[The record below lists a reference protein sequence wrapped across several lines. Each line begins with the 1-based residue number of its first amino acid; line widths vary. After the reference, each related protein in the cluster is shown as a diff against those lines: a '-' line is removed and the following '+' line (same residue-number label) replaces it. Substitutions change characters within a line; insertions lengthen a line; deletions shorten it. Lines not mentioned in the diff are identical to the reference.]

1 MSTIHTNPYIG
12 PRTFLKNEGHLFFG
26 RDREARDLLSLV
38 NSEKLVLFYAQSGA
52 GKSSLIN
59 TRLIPNLET
68 KSYEVLR
75 VGRVGGEDS
84 PGIHIE
90 NIYVFNLLRS
100 LTQRDVSP
108 ETLAKLN
115 LGKFLAG
122 LARKK
127 NEDENEYVYDA
138 TLSRNQ
144 EKGSKRR
151 VLIIDQ
157 FEEIFSTHPEAW
169 SKREDFFDQVAQAM
183 ESHPYLWVV
192 LVMREDYIAAL
203 DPYAHLMP
211 GGLRVRYYM
220 QRLGREAAIEA
231 VRKPVE
237 NLRPYEPGV
246 AEKLVEDLSSIKV
259 QKPDGTQELRP
270 GQYVEAVQLQVVCYG
285 LWQNLP
291 ESGTYITERD
301 LLEVGDVDEAL
312 GTYYDGRVAEVAQR
326 KHVKERLIRDWIEDK
341 LIAPGGVRGMVLQDT
356 SRKSGEIHD
365 EVIQALQSDLV
376 RAENRGGTI
385 WYELTHDRLVGPIL
399 DSNKTW
405 FEENLSPLQRQA
417 TLWHDQDRNESWLLR
432 DQALAEVE
440 KWADENPDE
449 LSERETEFLA
459 ACRDKQAQIK
469 LNEQARSAQRTRRFL
484 AVALSLLIFAVVA
497 AILAFV
503 QSGRAELNAR
513 AAIVARETAQSD
525 KATAQVA
532 STLAVSEQ
540 KEAEIANANAQA
552 ASTLAVDQA
561 NRALSGSLAAQ
572 ADSVKNG
579 NYALALLFGMEAY
592 QRDPNLLTRTTLFQL
607 LQFTPYKREFGFT
620 RPVSTIA
627 VRPDGSL
634 LAAGSCK
641 GKKTEPCTEGVV
653 KLYGPDMN
661 EILDLSLS
669 DHRFGPVYALA
680 FSPDGKLLAIGG
692 CIPTGR
698 QCSDNQGQISLWDV
712 SDPANP
718 EWVGDTRTL
727 TDPKHTHR
735 GLVKTLAFS
744 PSGEWI
750 ASGSYD
756 ETIILWEA
764 FQAGLKPINQLRGHF
779 SFVNSVTF
787 IDDNNLASGSDDKTI
802 ALWRNVSVENR
813 PWRIYDDHNASV
825 TSISYNPT
833 IQKVASASD
842 DKTVLLWDWSLG
854 ALNRHPSK
862 LQGHTGF
869 VKSVAFNEDGTML
882 ASAGFDNRIILWD
895 TGTGQQIGPPLSAH
909 SSAIND
915 ISFGAGA
922 TEENLPAPY
931 LVSGSDDHT
940 VIRWDLSIR
949 QSLSQSVDTPPEGQE
964 QVISTA
970 DFDVQ
975 KEGRQLSLQRKS
987 TGQVIFLAGHSG
999 LVRNWSFNPR
1009 RVNGRILLASAADDQ
1024 VVILWDVTDVS
1035 DPAGLEF
1042 LKLDGFD
1049 NPILEIYFSANGKS
1063 LYTVEQI
1070 GESERVTQWNIDPN
1084 DWSTIL
1090 ACDAVKR
1097 NLPADTWHEFLK
1109 RVPNPQFRTVCPIE
1123 MAISP

>member
-108 ETLAKLN
+108 ETLAQLN

-127 NEDENEYVYDA
+127 DEEENEYVYDA
-138 TLSRNQ
+138 ALSRSQ

-341 LIAPGGVRGMVLQDT
+341 LIAPGGIRGMVLQDT
-356 SRKSGEIHD
+356 SGKSSEGIQD
-365 EVIQALQSDLV
+365 NVIQALQSDLV
-376 RAENRGGTI
+376 RAENRGGTV

-399 DSNKTW
+399 ESNKKW

-459 ACRDKQAQIK
+459 ACRKQQAQ
-469 LNEQARSAQRTRRFL
+469 LELEQKEQRQSARRMRTFL
-484 AVALSLLIFAVVA
+484 AVVTVLAIIAGITAVWAFSASGEANRARGTAEQAVTQSAYSLS
-497 AILAFV
+497 
-503 QSGRAELNAR
+503 
-513 AAIVARETAQSD
+513 
-525 KATAQVA
+525 TAQVA
-532 STLAVSEQ
+532 EADAV
-540 KEAEIANANAQA
+540 EAASIANTAQA
-552 ASTLAVDQA
+552 KAEASANSVLA
-561 NRALSGSLAAQ
+561 GSLAAQ
-572 ADSVKNG
+572 ADSLKNE
-579 NYALALLFGMEAY
+579 NYPLALLLAVEAY
-592 QRDPNLLTRTTLFQL
+592 KRDQANSQTWTTLFQL
-607 LQFTPYKREFGFT
+607 LQFTPYQQKIGFEG
-620 RPVSTIA
+620 PVSSVA
-627 VRPDGSL
+627 VSPDGTVIAAASRDKISL
-634 LAAGSCK
+634 FDGAFNQFGDLPSTTGLIYSLAFYQYEDRLILAAGGCVPGEEGCSADRGQLTIWSIAK
-641 GKKTEPCTEGVV
+641 DDIRLIKQEQPHRARVKTLAFSRDGKLLASGSYDQTILLWDMSDPADPQRLSEPLVGHFSFVT
-653 KLYGPDMN
+653 
-661 EILDLSLS
+661 S
-669 DHRFGPVYALA
+669 LA
-680 FSPDGKLLAIGG
+680 FSPDGGTLISAGDDRNLFIWNVSNPKRVFLLRNEPKAHNAPINAI
-692 CIPTGR
+692 
-698 QCSDNQGQISLWDV
+698 
-712 SDPANP
+712 
-718 EWVGDTRTL
+718 
-727 TDPKHTHR
+727 
-735 GLVKTLAFS
+735 AFS
-744 PSGEWI
+744 P
-750 ASGSYD
+750 D
-756 ETIILWEA
+756 ETKLATASDDNSIILWDWNA
-764 FQAGLKPINQLRGHF
+764 KARTLQKGPQLK
-779 SFVNSVTF
+779 
-787 IDDNNLASGSDDKTI
+787 
-802 ALWRNVSVENR
+802 
-813 PWRIYDDHNASV
+813 
-825 TSISYNPT
+825 
-833 IQKVASASD
+833 
-842 DKTVLLWDWSLG
+842 
-854 ALNRHPSK
+854 
-862 LQGHTGF
+862 GHTGY
-869 VKSVAFNEDGTML
+869 VKSIAFHQVGDQTIL
-882 ASAGFDNRIILWD
+882 ASAGFDNKIILWD
-895 TGTGQQIGPPLSAH
+895 LSTSEQGEQWGTPLHLHTSPVNTIA
-909 SSAIND
+909 
-915 ISFGAGA
+915 FGT
-922 TEENLPAPY
+922 TESDDQNLPY
-931 LVSGSDDHT
+931 LVSGSSDRT
-940 VIRWDLSIR
+940 VVVWDLSKRRPLSNTWETATEPPQLKPSSGEYRVNILTQVVEVKDR
-949 QSLSQSVDTPPEGQE
+949 NEQTFLRLSGFDSPVAYAGFQGPYLLTGYQDPFKRDWETRWSIDPDEWVRLACEAVGRSLT
-964 QVISTA
+964 
-970 DFDVQ
+970 Q
-975 KEGRQLSLQRKS
+975 KE
-987 TGQVIFLAGHSG
+987 
-999 LVRNWSFNPR
+999 W
-1009 RVNGRILLASAADDQ
+1009 DQ
-1024 VVILWDVTDVS
+1024 YLPKQEYRETCVS
-1035 DPAGLEF
+1035 
-1042 LKLDGFD
+1042 
-1049 NPILEIYFSANGKS
+1049 NS
-1063 LYTVEQI
+1063 
-1070 GESERVTQWNIDPN
+1070 
-1084 DWSTIL
+1084 
-1090 ACDAVKR
+1090 
-1097 NLPADTWHEFLK
+1097 
-1109 RVPNPQFRTVCPIE
+1109 
-1123 MAISP
+1123 